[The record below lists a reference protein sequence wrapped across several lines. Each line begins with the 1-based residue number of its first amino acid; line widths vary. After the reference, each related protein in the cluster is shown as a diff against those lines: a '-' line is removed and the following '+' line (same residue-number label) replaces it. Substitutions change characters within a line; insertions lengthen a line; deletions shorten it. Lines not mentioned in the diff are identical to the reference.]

1 MADYRLLSRHRR
13 MGIRFENAK
22 GAKEMKC
29 FFCKG
34 NLKNATTDYIVNLK
48 SCIIIIKNVPC
59 EECSQCGETYYNDE
73 TAQKLETIVNKVKD
87 MVRDVAIFE
96 YENIVA

>member
-1 MADYRLLSRHRR
+1 M
-13 MGIRFENAK
+13 N
-22 GAKEMKC
+22 C

-34 NLKNATTDYIVNLK
+34 HVKPSTTDHIVNLK

-59 EECSQCGETYYNDE
+59 EECSQCGEIYYDDE
-73 TAQKLETIVNKVKD
+73 TAEKLEAIVNKVKN
-87 MVRDVAIFE
+87 MVREVAIFE